1 MDIYYVRVRLTR
13 KIICGFCT
21 KKNNKSRQMTDG
33 VQDENLQLQQCS
45 QVTQNLRP
53 NQTFLFLYRP
63 EPA

>member
-1 MDIYYVRVRLTR
+1 MRILH
-13 KIICGFCT
+13 
-21 KKNNKSRQMTDG
+21 KKNNNKSRQMTDG

-53 NQTFLFLYRP
+53 NQTLLFFYRP